1 MYRIWVAIAI
11 VLVALIGAPQLS
23 AADNRGSDQE
33 TLRFLEVPDQADFV
47 DLGAAGDSAGDQFL
61 FDNDLRDPRTGTSLG
76 RFAGHCTQL
85 FVNSRCE
92 ATLQLARGTIEIAGT
107 LDFAGGQPLN
117 AAVLGGT
124 GRYRDAA
131 GQTTTVLGEQA
142 NQLTVYLDR

>member
-11 VLVALIGAPQLS
+11 VLVALVGAPQLS
-23 AADNRGSDQE
+23 AADKGSDRQ
-33 TLRFLEVPDQADFV
+33 TLRFLEVPDKADFV
-47 DLGAAGDSAGDQFL
+47 DVGTPGDSPGDMFL
-61 FDNDLRDPRTGTSLG
+61 FDNELQNPRTGTSLG
-76 RFAGHCTQL
+76 RFVGHCTQL
-85 FVNSRCE
+85 FVNARCE
-92 ATLQLARGTIEIAGT
+92 ATMQLAPGTIELAAT
-107 LDFAGGQPLN
+107 LDFASGQPLE